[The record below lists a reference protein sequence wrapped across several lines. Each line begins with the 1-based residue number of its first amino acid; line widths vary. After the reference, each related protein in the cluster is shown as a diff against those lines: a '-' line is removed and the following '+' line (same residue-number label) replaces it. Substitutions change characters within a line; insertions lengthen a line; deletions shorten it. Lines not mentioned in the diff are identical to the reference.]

1 MELCAERDLS
11 SYSRF
16 TKGSVS
22 EFMTMFSKTV
32 AERTKQ
38 GQRQDIQ
45 EQGKLA
51 SLGVVFSP
59 PLRQPLT
66 AGRLQI
72 SHFTSTREPKASPE

>member
-1 MELCAERDLS
+1 MELCAERELS

-16 TKGSVS
+16 TRGSIS

-45 EQGKLA
+45 EQG
-51 SLGVVFSP
+51 
-59 PLRQPLT
+59 T
-66 AGRLQI
+66 AD
-72 SHFTSTREPKASPE
+72 P

>member
-16 TKGSVS
+16 TKGSIS

-51 SLGVVFSP
+51 SRVVVSP
-59 PLRQPLT
+59 PIR
-66 AGRLQI
+66 G
-72 SHFTSTREPKASPE
+72 SP